1 MTMVVLGRFGVCE
14 LSRKM
19 FARRELHP
27 PLRLRVS
34 RSERRSYRLR
44 HVRRSRAAE
53 PSVEF
58 SALTVV
64 MVSAVGAWLAH
75 GVLGVPPV
83 VMAPVMTKV
92 GDFEAGEE
100 DGRDDEH
107 DAGDDHNPRC
117 ESVEPIRFVGHG
129 RWLGGDGGRP
139 GWDFWCFAHTEIM
152 RGQRIGPAGYNL

>member
-64 MVSAVGAWLAH
+64 MVSAVGTWLAH
-75 GVLGVPPV
+75 RVLGVPSV
-83 VMAPVMTKV
+83 VVAPVMTKV

-139 GWDFWCFAHTEIM
+139 GWDFWCFAHIRMM
-152 RGQRIGPAGYNL
+152 RGQRIGCAGCYL